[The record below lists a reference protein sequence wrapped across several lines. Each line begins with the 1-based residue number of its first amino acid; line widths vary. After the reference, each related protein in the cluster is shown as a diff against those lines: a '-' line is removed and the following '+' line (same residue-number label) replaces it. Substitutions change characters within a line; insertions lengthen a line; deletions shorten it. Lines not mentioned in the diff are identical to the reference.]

1 MVDATST
8 DVVSSFTDTCQHRG
22 SLLTALVSR
31 VMRSVVS
38 VLSSVSP
45 TLAFEPSDIY
55 LIFSCVYSTG
65 IKSQDHRSRSSVR
78 VMNVL

>member
-1 MVDATST
+1 VVDATST

-22 SLLTALVSR
+22 ALLTALVSR

-45 TLAFEPSDIY
+45 TLAFEPTDVLPY
-55 LIFSCVYSTG
+55 FFM
-65 IKSQDHRSRSSVR
+65 R
-78 VMNVL
+78 VLDGD